1 MRFLFIIILVLLFI
15 IIVQVILI
23 LLDKDRITVAAEK
36 HGWEILGIVWRPF
49 APGWIGER
57 NERQYEVTFIDEN
70 GTQKKRICKTSLF
83 TGVYWRDE

>member
-1 MRFLFIIILVLLFI
+1 MRIIFIFILIILLLIII
-15 IIVQVILI
+15 QVVAIH
-23 LLDKDRITVAAEK
+23 LDKERIADAVDK
-36 HGWEILGIVWRPF
+36 NKWNILGIVWKPF

-70 GTQKKRICKTSLF
+70 GVQKKRICKTSLF